1 MQSIKNCFEN
11 KYYWL
16 QNMFDIKA
24 LLFGVRDI
32 NRKGFHEIKSLRI
45 VTFFVDKN
53 VIDRKR
59 KSNKLVIINYTIS

>member
-1 MQSIKNCFEN
+1 MLSVDGN
-11 KYYWL
+11 L
-16 QNMFDIKA
+16 LVGAQNMFDIKA

-32 NRKGFHEIKSLRI
+32 NRKGFNEIKSLRI

-59 KSNKLVIINYTIS
+59 TSNKLVIINYTIS